1 MVLKRRDID
10 FKKDFEVNFNGARL
24 FDPDRYVDDI
34 KRAAGDDFAKM
45 CEQADFI
52 GDGNSATVNVL
63 KRTVTG
69 LVGYPITPSTP
80 IAEGM
85 AKAYAD
91 GFVNAFGERIFYF
104 QPESELGAMAFLEGA
119 ASQGGRYADNT
130 SSQGLTY
137 KYKNMYSVAGK
148 RLPVVM
154 TMQTRELNKGS
165 LSIHNGHADLYAA
178 RGSGWLQFMS
188 ADNQELH
195 YLIPLA
201 FKAIEQRQ
209 LMLPAI
215 VAGEGFL
222 KSHSI
227 ENIKIVSDQ
236 FLKYFLGDPNRLFQP
251 DFNNPVLMGTFTD
264 IGTTM
269 PTQMKQ
275 DLALLNAKKYVKA
288 AMKVMNAI
296 LGTSLDVVEDYYA
309 SESEYVVVCLG
320 AAAGTMKEAI
330 DYYRSKGVSVGLLRP
345 VLFYP
350 VCTEEIARGIQ
361 NAKVVS
367 VLEKTALANERY
379 LLRDVKHAAYNERT
393 GRSFNPVIT
402 SGIYGLGSQD
412 FSIEDCFAVI
422 ENMLS
427 QKPAGVYG
435 LGIKGPEVLEKVV
448 HDDFTES
455 EVGLGFI
462 GVGAE
467 GVKTAQ
473 ETLAKIIAKAGKYV
487 QTSAKYGASRK
498 GGMVVMNARVATK
511 PIRNCSDVRK
521 VETLAV
527 FNDKYLLDYSLLGF
541 IKGIKADGYLI
552 VNTVKSYDELKRL
565 ATVEV
570 RELIENASFNLV
582 LLDATG
588 ASVSLLK
595 RNLPGTPILGA
606 INRIIELLPKDKFN
620 EAFRSELAGK
630 FSGQKAKLVDINM
643 ELLEVPY
650 ELIGV
655 QKSSNKGVA
664 AKSAAVNTA
673 SSESQPLVKKIY
685 YDPPASRGYDESDEN
700 ATITFPSVLGDK
712 YRPLFIEKVLKPMQ
726 KGEEIPWDQYFNIV
740 PAKTSEFNDTSLIG
754 TVLPVFSA
762 KKCIACG
769 LCIATCPD
777 NALRVTVLHDREYEA
792 LADFEKILFRPL
804 ELNKFTGYHDAVFKD
819 SYLNINVMPKFCK
832 GCGAC
837 VEVCKSKA
845 FSLIDKATIESDAD
859 ERFINPATFASDVSS
874 EVAPY
879 VKENRYLQQLM
890 LLYSGQKFL
899 PGGHSLCP
907 GCGEGIIENLVFA
920 ATEMVRRNPR
930 LIADFYSSLP
940 ALMTKEHGR
949 GLQHMID
956 HGFNVYTVNATGCAE
971 VSCLSNPYNA
981 RVYPSGHYG
990 FGTASAAA
998 LGARISLF
1006 NAFRNQYLDKL
1017 TKVLVFGGDGSF
1029 YDIGNQGLNFALGEN
1044 QDVTWIIYNNEAYMN
1059 TGFQKSGA
1067 SRFGSNRTTSPYG
1080 LELQGKD
1087 DFHREIVSQGIAI
1100 PGVYVARLS
1109 IANPVQAMRVLTEAI
1124 AYKGPSLIE
1133 FFSPCPTGQ
1142 GMATDDLPIKLSK
1155 MMVESRAWTTFTRKP
1170 YAQIDLSGNPDPEEI
1185 YPKTRKVKGK
1195 EVKPASFRDIVNML
1209 GQFTGDEDTIN
1220 KIVKV
1225 NERQNLYLWTRSQY
1239 RAGLRQNVPTE
1250 EEICDL
1256 IKDR

>member
-1 MVLKRRDID
+1 MALKHREID
-10 FKKDFEVNFNGARL
+10 FKKDFEFNFNGARL
-24 FDPDRYVDDI
+24 FDRDRYVDEI
-34 KRAAGDDFAKM
+34 KQIAGEDFAKM
-45 CEQADFI
+45 REQLDFI

-91 GFVNAFGERIFYF
+91 GFVNVFGERIFYF

-165 LSIHNGHADLYAA
+165 LSIHNGHADIYAA
-178 RGSGWLQFMS
+178 RGAGWLQFMS
-188 ADNQELH
+188 ADNQEMH

-222 KSHSI
+222 KSHSV

-236 FLKYFLGDPNRLFQP
+236 FLKYFLGDPNRFFQP
-251 DFNNPVLMGTFTD
+251 DFKNPVLMGTFTD

-288 AMKVMNAI
+288 AMGVMNAI

-309 SESEYVVVCLG
+309 SESEYVIVCLG
-320 AAAGTMKEAI
+320 AAGGTIKEAV

-427 QKPAGVYG
+427 KKPAGIYG
-435 LGIKGPEVLEKVV
+435 LGIKGPKVLEKVS
-448 HDDFTES
+448 HDDFVES

-473 ETLAKIIAKAGKYV
+473 ETLAKIIARAGKYV

-498 GGMVVMNARVATK
+498 GGMVVMNARVATE
-511 PIRNCSDVRK
+511 PIRNCSDVSK

-527 FNDKYLLDYSLLGF
+527 FNDKYLLDNSLLKF
-541 IKGIKADGYLI
+541 IKGVKAGGYLV
-552 VNTVKSYDELKRL
+552 VNTVKSYDELKSL
-565 ATVEV
+565 ATPEV
-570 RELIENASFNLV
+570 RGLLEKAAFSLV

-588 ASVSLLK
+588 ASVKLLK

-606 INRIIELLPKDKFN
+606 INRIIELLPGDEFN
-620 EAFRSELAGK
+620 KAFRSELAGK
-630 FSGQKAKLVDINM
+630 FKGQKAKLVDINM

-650 ELIGV
+650 ELV
-655 QKSSNKGVA
+655 KA
-664 AKSAAVNTA
+664 RKSASLSSVAEAGAGGNGTAVK
-673 SSESQPLVKKIY
+673 PLVKKIY
-685 YDPPASRGYDESDEN
+685 YDPPVSRGYDESDED
-700 ATITFPSVLGDK
+700 AVITFPSVLGDK
-712 YRPLFIEKVLKPMQ
+712 YRPLFIEKVLKPIQ
-726 KGEEIPWDQYFNIV
+726 RGEEIPWDQYYNIV

-762 KKCIACG
+762 RKCIACG
-769 LCIATCPD
+769 LCITTCPD
-777 NALRVTVLHDREYEA
+777 NALRVTVLHDREYEV
-792 LADFEKILFRPL
+792 LADSEKTLFRPL
-804 ELNKFTGYHDAVFKD
+804 ELKKFTGYRDAVFKD
-819 SYLNINVMPKFCK
+819 SYFNINVVPQYCK

-837 VEVCKSKA
+837 VEICKAKA
-845 FSLIDKATIESDAD
+845 FSLVDKTSIENDAD
-859 ERFINPATFASDVSS
+859 ERFLNPAVYESDVSS
-874 EVAPY
+874 AVAPY

-930 LIADFYSSLP
+930 LIADFYRSIP
-940 ALMTKEHGR
+940 DLMTRDHGR

-956 HGFNVYTVNATGCAE
+956 HGFDVYTVNATGCAE

-1109 IANPVQAMRVLTEAI
+1109 LANPVHTMRVLTEAI

-1142 GMATDDLPIKLSK
+1142 GMATDDMPITLSK
-1155 MMVESRAWTTFTRKP
+1155 MMVESRAWTIFTRKP
-1170 YAQIDLSGNPDPEEI
+1170 YTQIDLTGNPDPGEI

-1195 EVKPASFRDIVNML
+1195 EVKPAGFRDIVNLL
-1209 GQFTGDEDTIN
+1209 GQFTGDEDTLN

-1225 NERQNLYLWTRSQY
+1225 NERQNLYLWSRYQY
-1239 RAGLRQNVPTE
+1239 RAGLREDVLTE
-1250 EEICDL
+1250 DEINDL

>member
-1 MVLKRRDID
+1 MTLKQRKID
-10 FKKDFEVNFNGARL
+10 FKKDFEFNFNGARL
-24 FDPDRYVDDI
+24 FDKERYVADI
-34 KRAAGDDFAKM
+34 KSNAGSDFSKM
-45 CEQADFI
+45 REQQDFI

-178 RGSGWLQFMS
+178 RGAGWLQFMS
-188 ADNQELH
+188 SNNQELH

-227 ENIKIVSDQ
+227 ENIKIVSDE

-269 PTQMKQ
+269 STQMKQ
-275 DLALLNAKKYVKA
+275 DMALLNAKKYVKA
-288 AMKVMNAI
+288 AMGVMNAI
-296 LGTSLDVVEDYYA
+296 LGTELDVVEDYYA

-345 VLFYP
+345 VLFFP

-402 SGIYGLGSQD
+402 SGIYGIGSQD

-427 QKPAGVYG
+427 KKPAGIYG
-435 LGIKGPEVLEKVV
+435 LGIKGPQMLDKVV

-455 EVGLGFI
+455 EVGLAFI

-487 QTSAKYGASRK
+487 QTSARYGASRK
-498 GGMVVMNARVATK
+498 GGMVVMNARVSTK
-511 PIRNCSDVRK
+511 PIRICSDVSK

-527 FNDKYLLDYSLLGF
+527 FNDKYLLDNSLMNF
-541 IKGIKADGYLI
+541 IKGVKAGGYLLL
-552 VNTVKSYDELKRL
+552 NTVKSYDEVKLQ

-570 RELIENASFNLV
+570 RELLENASFNLV

-588 ASVSLLK
+588 ASVAQLK

-606 INRIIELLPKDKFN
+606 INRIIELLPGAEFN
-620 EAFRSELAGK
+620 KAFRSELAGK
-630 FSGQKAKLVDINM
+630 FSGHKAKLVDINM

-650 ELIGV
+650 EIIEV
-655 QKSSNKGVA
+655 QVVADKNSRKPADSDSS
-664 AKSAAVNTA
+664 SD
-673 SSESQPLVKKIY
+673 ERQPLIKKIY
-685 YDPPASRGYDESDEN
+685 YDPPVSRGYSKSDEN
-700 ATITFPSVLGDK
+700 AALTFPSVLGDE
-712 YRPLFIEKVLKPMQ
+712 YRPLFIEKVLKPIQ
-726 KGEEIPWDQYFNIV
+726 RGEEIPWDQYHNIV
-740 PAKTSEFNDTSLIG
+740 PAKTSEYNDTSLIG
-754 TVLPVFSA
+754 TVLPVFDA
-762 KKCIACG
+762 GKCIACG
-769 LCIATCPD
+769 LCIAACPD
-777 NALRVTVLHDREYEA
+777 NALRVTLLHDREYEA
-792 LADFEKILFRPL
+792 LNNAEKALFRPL
-804 ELNKFTGYHDAVFKD
+804 DLKKFTGYSDAVFKD
-819 SYLNINVMPKFCK
+819 SYLNINVTSQYCK

-837 VEVCKSKA
+837 VEVCKAKA
-845 FSLIDKATIESDAD
+845 FALVDKAGIQGDAD
-859 ERFINPATFASDVSS
+859 ERFLDAKVYANDVSGA
-874 EVAPY
+874 VAPY
-879 VKENRYLQQLM
+879 VKGNRYLQQMM

-920 ATEMVRRNPR
+920 ATEMVRLNPR
-930 LIADFYSSLP
+930 LIADFYRSLP
-940 ALMTKEHGR
+940 ALMTREQGR

-981 RVYPSGHYG
+981 RVYPTGHYG
-990 FGTASAAA
+990 FGTASAAG

-1087 DFHREIVSQGIAI
+1087 DFHREIVGQAMAI
-1100 PGVYVARLS
+1100 PGVYVARLTLS
-1109 IANPVQAMRVLTEAI
+1109 NPVHAIRILTEAI

-1142 GMATDDLPIKLSK
+1142 GMATDNMPIKLSK
-1155 MMVESRAWTTFTRKP
+1155 MMVESRAWTIFTRKP
-1170 YAQIDLSGNPDPEEI
+1170 YTRIDLTGNPNPEEI
-1185 YPKTRKVKGK
+1185 YPKPRKLKGK
-1195 EVKPASFRDIVNML
+1195 EVKPAGFRDIVDML
-1209 GQFTGDEDTIN
+1209 GQFTGDAATIDE
-1220 KIVKV
+1220 IVKV
-1225 NERQNLYLWTRSQY
+1225 NERQNLYLWSLNQF
-1239 RAGLRQNVPTE
+1239 RAGLRQNPLSE
-1250 EEICDL
+1250 EEIEDL

>member
-1 MVLKRRDID
+1 MALKRRKVD
-10 FKKDFEVNFNGARL
+10 FRRDFEFTFNGARL
-24 FDPDRYVDDI
+24 FDCDTYVEDI
-34 KRAAGDDFAKM
+34 KKQAGADFAAM
-45 CEQADFI
+45 REQRDFI
-52 GDGNSATVNVL
+52 GDGNSAAVNVL

-154 TMQTRELNKGS
+154 TMQTRELNKGG

-188 ADNQELH
+188 ADNQEMH
-195 YLIPLA
+195 HLIPLA

-209 LMLPAI
+209 VMLPAI
-215 VAGEGFL
+215 VAGEGFQ

-236 FLKYFLGDPNRLFQP
+236 FLKYFLGEPNRLFQP
-251 DFNNPVLMGTFTD
+251 DFDNPVLMGTFTD
-264 IGTTM
+264 IGATM

-288 AMKVMNAI
+288 AMRVMNAI
-296 LGTSLDVVEDYYA
+296 LGTTLDVVEDYHA
-309 SESEYVVVCLG
+309 AESEYVVVCLG

-330 DYYRSKGVSVGLLRP
+330 DYYRGRGVSVGLLRP

-350 VCTEEIARGIQ
+350 VCTEELARGIQ

-412 FSIEDCFAVI
+412 FSVEDCFAVI

-427 QKPAGVYG
+427 QKPKGIYAV
-435 LGIKGPEVLEKVV
+435 GIKGPQVLEKVV
-448 HDDFTES
+448 HEDFVES
-455 EVGLGFI
+455 EVGLAFI

-498 GGMVVMNARVATK
+498 GGMVVMNARVGTA
-511 PIRNCSDVRK
+511 PIRNCSDVSK

-527 FNDKYLLDYSLLGF
+527 FNDKYLLDDSLLGF
-541 IKGIKADGYLI
+541 IRGIKAGGYLV
-552 VNTVKSYDELKRL
+552 VNTCKSFAELQ
-565 ATVEV
+565 AQASVEV
-570 RELIENASFNLV
+570 RRLLAGAAFNVV

-588 ASVSLLK
+588 ASLARLK

-606 INRIIELLPKDKFN
+606 INRIIELLPGKSFI
-620 EAFRSELAGK
+620 EAFRKELASK
-630 FSGQKAKLVDINM
+630 FTGPKAVLVDVNL

-650 ELIGV
+650 ELIP
-655 QKSSNKGVA
+655 A
-664 AKSAAVNTA
+664 ARGKAARAVSGIEKA
-673 SSESQPLVKKIY
+673 VEKVPPAKKIY
-685 YDPPASRGYDESDEN
+685 YDPPLSRGYHENDEH
-700 ATITFPSVLGDK
+700 ATLTFPSVLGDK
-712 YRPLFIEKVLKPMQ
+712 YRPLFIETVLRPLQ
-726 KGEEIPWDQYFNIV
+726 RGEEISWNQFHNIV
-740 PAKTSEFNDTSLIG
+740 PARTSEYNDASLIG
-754 TVLPVFSA
+754 TALPVFSA
-762 KKCIACG
+762 DKCIACG
-769 LCIATCPD
+769 LCIASCPD
-777 NALRVTVLHDREYEA
+777 NALRVTLLYEREYHGLPEA
-792 LADFEKILFRPL
+792 ARKQFRPL
-804 ELNKFTGYHDAVFKD
+804 DLSRFTGYGDAVFKEC
-819 SYLNINVMPKFCK
+819 YLNINVMPQFCK

-845 FSLIDKATIESDAD
+845 FAMLDKSEGQKEKESHFLD
-859 ERFINPATFASDVSS
+859 PQVFAMDVSAT
-874 EVAPY
+874 VAPY

-899 PGGHSLCP
+899 PGGHTLCP

-920 ATEMVRRNPR
+920 AAEMVRRNPR
-930 LIADFYSSLP
+930 LIADFYRSIP
-940 ALMTKEHGR
+940 ALMTREHGR

-956 HGFNVYTVNATGCAE
+956 HGFNVYTINATGCAE
-971 VSCLSNPYNA
+971 VSCLGNPYNS
-981 RVYPSGHYG
+981 RVYSAGHYG

-998 LGARISLF
+998 LGARVSLF
-1006 NAFRNQYLDKL
+1006 NAFRNLYLDKL

-1080 LELQGKD
+1080 MELQGKD
-1087 DFHREIVSQGIAI
+1087 DFHREIVGQAMVI

-1109 IANPVQAMRVLTEAI
+1109 LANPLYAIRVLIEAI

-1142 GMATDDLPIKLSK
+1142 GLATDDLPIRLSK
-1155 MMVESRAWTTFTRKP
+1155 MMVESRAWTVFTRKP
-1170 YAQIDLSGNPDPEEI
+1170 YARIDLSANPDSEEL
-1185 YPKTRKVKGK
+1185 YPRTRQVRGQ
-1195 EVKPASFRDIVNML
+1195 EVRPASFRDIVNL
-1209 GQFTGDEDTIN
+1209 SGQFTGDAKAIDE
-1220 KIVKV
+1220 IVRV
-1225 NERQNLYLWTRSQY
+1225 NERQNLYLWALNQY
-1239 RAGLRQNVPTE
+1239 RAGIRSDVPTAE
-1250 EEICDL
+1250 ELERL
-1256 IKDR
+1256 ISER

>member
-1 MVLKRRDID
+1 MALKRRNVD
-10 FKKDFEVNFNGARL
+10 FKRDFEFTFNGARL
-24 FDPDRYVDDI
+24 FEREQYLKDI
-34 KRAAGDDFAKM
+34 KKEAGSDFAEM
-45 CEQADFI
+45 SRQQDFI
-52 GDGNSATVNVL
+52 GDGNAAAVNAL

-154 TMQTRELNKGS
+154 TMQTRELNKGG

-178 RGSGWLQFMS
+178 RGAGWLQFMS

-195 YLIPLA
+195 HLIPLA

-209 LMLPAI
+209 VMLPAI
-215 VAGEGFL
+215 VAGEGFQ

-227 ENIKIVSDQ
+227 ENIKVVSDQ
-236 FLKYFLGDPNRLFQP
+236 FLKYFLGEPNRLFQP
-251 DFNNPVLMGTFTD
+251 DFDNPVLMGTFTD

-269 PTQMKQ
+269 STQMKQ

-288 AMKVMNAI
+288 AMGVMNEI

-309 SESEYVVVCLG
+309 AESEYVVVCLG
-320 AAAGTMKEAI
+320 AASGTMKEAI

-345 VLFYP
+345 VLFFP
-350 VCTEEIARGIQ
+350 VCTEELARGIQ

-412 FSIEDCFAVI
+412 LSIEDCFSVI
-422 ENMLS
+422 ENMLAERP
-427 QKPAGVYG
+427 KGIYGV
-435 LGIKGPEVLEKVV
+435 GIKGPEVLEKVE
-448 HDDFTES
+448 HEDFVEG
-455 EVGLGFI
+455 EVGVAFI

-498 GGMVVMNARVATK
+498 GGMVVMNARVATQ
-511 PIRNCSDVRK
+511 PIRNCSDVSK
-521 VETLAV
+521 METLAV
-527 FNDKYLLDYSLLGF
+527 FNDKYLLDNSLLGF
-541 IKGIKADGYLI
+541 IKGVKSGGYLV
-552 VNTVKSYDELKRL
+552 VNTVKNVDDLKSQ
-565 ATVEV
+565 ATPDV
-570 RELIENASFNLV
+570 RVLLENAAFNLV

-588 ASVSLLK
+588 ASLAQLK

-606 INRIIELLPKDKFN
+606 INRIIELLPADDFN
-620 EAFRSELAGK
+620 AAFRSELASK
-630 FSGQKAKLVDINM
+630 FSGQKAALVDINM

-650 ELIGV
+650 ELIPAKGG
-655 QKSSNKGVA
+655 SSRTENPSVEAGKAQTGTEPV
-664 AKSAAVNTA
+664 
-673 SSESQPLVKKIY
+673 VKKIY
-685 YDPPASRGYDESDEN
+685 YDPPLSRGYNKDDEH
-700 ATITFPSVLGDK
+700 ATLTFPAVLGDK
-712 YRPLFIEKVLKPMQ
+712 YRSLFIEKVLEPLQ
-726 KGEEIPWDQYFNIV
+726 KGEEIPWDQFYNIV
-740 PAKTSEFNDTSLIG
+740 PARTSEYNDASLIG
-754 TVLPVFSA
+754 TVLPVFTA
-762 KKCIACG
+762 DKCIACG
-769 LCIATCPD
+769 LCIAACPD
-777 NALRVTVLHDREYEA
+777 NALRVTVVHDREYEA
-792 LADFEKILFRPL
+792 LTMSDKKLFRPL
-804 ELNKFTGYHDAVFKD
+804 DLSKFTGYGDAVFKD
-819 SYLNINVMPKFCK
+819 SYLNINVMPQYCK

-845 FSLIDKATIESDAD
+845 FGMVDKSSLKTDTEECLLKSATYEK
-859 ERFINPATFASDVSS
+859 DVSQA
-874 EVAPY
+874 VAPY
-879 VKENRYLQQLM
+879 VKESRYLQQLM

-899 PGGHSLCP
+899 PGGHTLCP
-907 GCGEGIIENLVFA
+907 GCGEGIIENLVFSA
-920 ATEMVRRNPR
+920 AEMVRRNPQ
-930 LIADFYSSLP
+930 LIADFYRSIP
-940 ALMTKEHGR
+940 ALMTREHGR

-956 HGFNVYTVNATGCAE
+956 HGFNIYTVNATGCAE
-971 VSCLSNPYNA
+971 VSCLGNPYNA

-990 FGTASAAA
+990 FGTASAAG
-998 LGARISLF
+998 LGARVSLF
-1006 NAFRNQYLDKL
+1006 NAFRNLYLDKL

-1080 LELQGKD
+1080 MELQGKD
-1087 DFHREIVSQGIAI
+1087 DFHREIVGQAMVI

-1109 IANPVQAMRVLTEAI
+1109 LSNPMHAMRILTEAI

-1142 GMATDDLPIKLSK
+1142 GMATDDLPIALSK
-1155 MMVESRAWTTFTRKP
+1155 MMVDSRAWTVFTRKP
-1170 YAQIDLSGNPDPEEI
+1170 YARIDLAGNPDPEEI
-1185 YPKTRKVKGK
+1185 YPKPRKVKGK
-1195 EVKPASFRDIVNML
+1195 EVKTTTFRDIVALL
-1209 GQFTGDEDTIN
+1209 GQFTGDEKTIDE
-1220 KIVKV
+1220 IVKV
-1225 NERQNLYLWTRSQY
+1225 NERQNLYLWCLNQY
-1239 RAGLRQNVPTE
+1239 RAGIRQDMPDAD
-1250 EEICDL
+1250 EIERL
-1256 IKDR
+1256 ISQR

>member
-1 MVLKRRDID
+1 MALKRRKVD
-10 FKKDFEVNFNGARL
+10 FKRDFEFTFNGARL
-24 FDPDRYVDDI
+24 FDREKYVQDI
-34 KRAAGDDFAKM
+34 KAEAGSDFAAM
-45 CEQADFI
+45 GQQHDFI
-52 GDGNSATVNVL
+52 GDGNNAAVNVL

-154 TMQTRELNKGS
+154 TMQTRELNKGG

-178 RGSGWLQFMS
+178 RGAGWLQFMS

-195 YLIPLA
+195 HLIPLA

-209 LMLPAI
+209 VMLPAI
-215 VAGEGFL
+215 VAGEGFQ

-236 FLKYFLGDPNRLFQP
+236 FLKYFLGEPNRLFQP
-251 DFNNPVLMGTFTD
+251 DFDNPVLMGTFTD

-269 PTQMKQ
+269 STQMKQ

-288 AMKVMNAI
+288 AMGVMNAI

-309 SESEYVVVCLG
+309 SESEYVIVCLG
-320 AAAGTMKEAI
+320 AAAGTMKEAV

-345 VLFYP
+345 VLFFP
-350 VCTEEIARGIQ
+350 VCTEELARGIQ

-422 ENMLS
+422 ENMLAE
-427 QKPAGVYG
+427 KPMGIYGV
-435 LGIKGPEVLEKVV
+435 GIKGPQVLEKVV
-448 HDDFTES
+448 HDDFVEN
-455 EVGLGFI
+455 EVGVAFV

-498 GGMVVMNARVATK
+498 GGMVVMNARVATQA
-511 PIRNCSDVRK
+511 IRNCSDVSK
-521 VETLAV
+521 METLAV
-527 FNDKYLLDYSLLGF
+527 FNDKYLLDNSLLGL
-541 IKGIKADGYLI
+541 IKGVKSGGYLV
-552 VNTVKSYDELKRL
+552 VNTVKSFAELVL
-565 ATVEV
+565 HATSEV
-570 RELIENASFNLV
+570 RVLLEKAVFNLV

-588 ASVSLLK
+588 ASLAQLK

-606 INRIIELLPKDKFN
+606 INRIIELLPVKAFN
-620 EAFRSELAGK
+620 EAFRSELASK
-630 FSGQKAKLVDINM
+630 FTGQKAALVDINM

-650 ELIGV
+650 ELIPAQADSTATSGAEV
-655 QKSSNKGVA
+655 ETVKSPVA
-664 AKSAAVNTA
+664 AGDLA
-673 SSESQPLVKKIY
+673 KKIY
-685 YDPPASRGYDESDEN
+685 YDPPLSRGYHKDDEF
-700 ATITFPSVLGDK
+700 ATLTFPSVLGEN
-712 YRPLFIEKVLKPMQ
+712 YRPLFIEKVLDPLQ
-726 KGEEIPWDQYFNIV
+726 KGEDISWDQFYNIV
-740 PAKTSEFNDTSLIG
+740 PARTSEYHDASLIG
-754 TVLPVFSA
+754 TSLPVFA
-762 KKCIACG
+762 ADKCIACG
-769 LCIATCPD
+769 LCIAACPD
-777 NALRVTVLHDREYEA
+777 NALRVSVVHDREYED
-792 LADFEKILFRPL
+792 LAEAEKKLFRPL
-804 ELNKFTGYHDAVFKD
+804 DLSKFTGYGDAVFKD
-819 SYLNINVMPKFCK
+819 SFLNINVMPQYCK

-837 VEVCKSKA
+837 VEVCKTNA
-845 FSLIDKATIESDAD
+845 FSMVDKSSVKVEGE
-859 ERFINPATFASDVSS
+859 ERFLRPEVYEKDVSPT
-874 EVAPY
+874 VAPY
-879 VKENRYLQQLM
+879 VKDSRYLQQLM

-899 PGGHSLCP
+899 PGGHTLCP

-920 ATEMVRRNPR
+920 AAEMVRRNPR
-930 LIADFYSSLP
+930 LIADFYRSIP
-940 ALMTKEHGR
+940 TLMTREHGR

-971 VSCLSNPYNA
+971 VSCLGNPYNA

-990 FGTASAAA
+990 FGTASAAG
-998 LGARISLF
+998 LGARVSLF
-1006 NAFRNQYLDKL
+1006 NAFRNLYLDKL

-1029 YDIGNQGLNFALGEN
+1029 YDIGNQGLNFALGED

-1080 LELQGKD
+1080 MELQGKD
-1087 DFHREIVSQGIAI
+1087 DFHREIVGQAMVI

-1109 IANPVQAMRVLTEAI
+1109 LSNPMHAMRILTEAI

-1142 GMATDDLPIKLSK
+1142 GMATDDLPIRLSK
-1155 MMVESRAWTTFTRKP
+1155 MMVDSRAWTVFTRKP
-1170 YAQIDLSGNPDPEEI
+1170 YAQIDLTGNPDPEET
-1185 YPKTRKVKGK
+1185 YPKPRKVKGK
-1195 EVKPASFRDIVNML
+1195 EVPPTTFRDIVALL
-1209 GQFTGDEDTIN
+1209 GQFTGDEKTIN
-1220 KIVKV
+1220 EIVKV
-1225 NERQNLYLWTRSQY
+1225 NERQNLYLWCLNQY
-1239 RAGLRQNVPTE
+1239 RAGIRQDMPDAD
-1250 EEICDL
+1250 EIERL
-1256 IKDR
+1256 ISQR